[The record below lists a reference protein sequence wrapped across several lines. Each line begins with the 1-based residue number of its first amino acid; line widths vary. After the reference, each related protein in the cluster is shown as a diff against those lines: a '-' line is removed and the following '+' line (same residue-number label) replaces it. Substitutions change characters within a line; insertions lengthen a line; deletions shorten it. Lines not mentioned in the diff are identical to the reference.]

1 MQISHERPE
10 QADRAGGEVRLGRGL
25 KWRYPRKSGMT
36 RSFGVERVSTRKS
49 LCKVTLSS
57 HVWFPGDSSW
67 WSWWGEQEPAA
78 CHACRV
84 PASKNCR
91 FQLESQGW
99 LINLSAITLQMP
111 VSALGQIQKETI
123 CARPGSRFLNLTHT
137 KKSFLKVVCLFY
149 TFSKQCFYWSGFQS

>member
-36 RSFGVERVSTRKS
+36 RSFGVEWVSTRKS

-84 PASKNCR
+84 PASKSCR

-111 VSALGQIQKETI
+111 VSALGRRNNMCQTWQ
-123 CARPGSRFLNLTHT
+123 PFLKSHAHT
-137 KKSFLKVVCLFY
+137 KKSSLKVVRLFY
-149 TFSKQCFYWSGFQS
+149 TFSKQCFYGSGFQS